1 MNVQRAAITWT
12 NRQKKKPWTK
22 KSVGHVIHS
31 GPFKGDFNTPVNSS
45 WQKFTLLLVIL
56 QDRCSNRK
64 GFEKRADQTSKNAD
78 SIQQKVKGEQE
89 LKKKTFA
96 NIASLSNTKNNVL
109 ILVYAFRWI
118 GIYFCK
124 SLCHI
129 TSQLLLGLSFVVLS
143 ENQSHSKNPTYI
155 VGN

>member
-1 MNVQRAAITWT
+1 MNFAI
-12 NRQKKKPWTK
+12 
-22 KSVGHVIHS
+22 VGS
-31 GPFKGDFNTPVNSS
+31 RGKY
-45 WQKFTLLLVIL
+45 K
-56 QDRCSNRK
+56 
-64 GFEKRADQTSKNAD
+64 
-78 SIQQKVKGEQE
+78 
-89 LKKKTFA
+89 
-96 NIASLSNTKNNVL
+96 VL
-109 ILVYAFRWI
+109 ILIYAFRWI